1 MWTHKQEPERTL
13 LLILSLLSAS
23 QSIYTTFDLTCEHD
37 DLSARISYHDDEPNQ
52 GPLTQINTAR
62 T

>member
-23 QSIYTTFDLTCEHD
+23 QSIYTTFDLTCEQD
-37 DLSARISYHDDEPNQ
+37 DLSARISYRDDEPNQ